1 VIVSHLTVIALF
13 TILQALYFFM
23 QNTI

>member
-13 TILQALYFFM
+13 TILQALYFFI